1 MADLRAEIL
10 SLNIGHPRP
19 HEFNGRSV
27 VSSMV
32 KTPVP
37 GPLQVDFTEIHDNSF
52 AQPQYHGTP
61 DSIVYAYGL
70 KSAQSF
76 VERLGRDRYDIG
88 STGETLTVDDLDET
102 QVHVGDV
109 FQAGETQLVAT
120 FPRIPCGKV
129 SICLKHED
137 GQRAMQECLRSGVYF
152 RVLKPGRIARGD
164 RLERVRASNVHLPI
178 AEVYQV
184 VVQNLTPQADQLARA
199 EASGYFPARMLTKW
213 KTLATA
219 RQPSEPL
226 TPQDALNS
234 IALKSAASNSA
245 PRQVPHD

>member
-1 MADLRAEIL
+1 MPGLSAEIL
-10 SLNIGHPRP
+10 SLNVGHPRP

-37 GPLQVDFTEIHDNSF
+37 GPLHVDFSEISDNSF
-52 AQPQYHGTP
+52 ANPQFHGTP
-61 DSIVYAYGL
+61 DSVVYAYGL

-76 VERLGRDRYDIG
+76 VERLGRSSYDIG

-129 SICLKHED
+129 SICLKHDD

-152 RVLKPGRIARGD
+152 RVLKPGRISRGD
-164 RLERVRASNVHLPI
+164 RLERIRSSSVVLPI
-178 AEVYQV
+178 SEVYRI
-184 VVQNLTPQADQLARA
+184 VVQGLVPLPDQFARA
-199 EASGYFPARMLTKW
+199 EASGYFPTRMLDKW
-213 KTLATA
+213 KSASAKA
-219 RQPSEPL
+219 R
-226 TPQDALNS
+226 
-234 IALKSAASNSA
+234 
-245 PRQVPHD
+245 